1 MILLSYS
8 PFESDTPYSEVGPIF
23 IHEREC
29 TPHLADQGYP
39 DELPRSEVVLRAYN
53 EDAEIEDAEL
63 VGGRVVEEVISNL
76 LDDSRVCLIHARN
89 STYGCYMFRIDR
101 PEPLG
106 ESKRFELRI
115 AAC

>member
-8 PFESDTPYSEVGPIF
+8 PFESDTPSSEVGPIF

-53 EDAEIEDAEL
+53 EDAEIEEAEV
-63 VGGRVVEEVISNL
+63 VGERVVADVISNL
-76 LDDSRVCLIHARN
+76 LDNERVSFIHARN
-89 STYGCYMFRIDR
+89 SSYGCYMFQIDR
-101 PEPLG
+101 L
-106 ESKRFELRI
+106 
-115 AAC
+115 